1 MESPDVADVVAAA
14 AGDVSAFER
23 LVHATEGQLWRY
35 LVHLLGDGALAEDV
49 RQEIYI
55 RVHYRLPS
63 LRDPS
68 RFVPWVF
75 AMARNAAYDASRSRK
90 RRHARWQLAANEARQ
105 ETSSDPHLEVEVAD
119 ALARLEPEL
128 REPLVL
134 VAIMGLSYA
143 EVAETMGLPEGTV
156 KSRVFR
162 ARRHLVSTL
171 EIEAPDA
178 S

>member
-23 LVHATEGQLWRY
+23 LVHATEGHLWRY

-55 RVHYRLPS
+55 RVHSKLTS

-75 AMARNAAYDASRSRK
+75 AMARNAAYDASRSR
-90 RRHARWQLAANEARQ
+90 RRRYARWQLAVDEARY
-105 ETSSDPHLEVEVAD
+105 ETGPDPHLEVEVAD

-134 VAIMGLSYA
+134 VAVVGFSYA

-162 ARRHLVSTL
+162 ARRQLLSIL

-178 S
+178 Y